1 ITKDAKDG
9 YNIHFNTTNF
19 QFAPDKVNTEHVMG
33 EGSINLFING
43 DKVARV
49 YGEWYHIDIAAP
61 GTYEVVA
68 TLNSNELSDYCIR
81 GTPISAREKITVSR

>member
-1 ITKDAKDG
+1 
-9 YNIHFNTTNF
+9 
-19 QFAPDKVNTEHVMG
+19 MG

-49 YGEWYHIDIAAP
+49 YDEWFHIDLNEP
-61 GTYEVVA
+61 GNYEIVA

-81 GTPISAREKITVSR
+81 GTPISARENITVSR